1 MTQEQKLR
9 NRFHAFLAVLISG
22 GLIFITSWKSF
33 QVPKTYTVTLSIE
46 QWEGALQSLDS
57 ANKVLVGSD
66 APARNVSYVTS
77 KISSLM
83 QAIQMQVG
91 QQMQAEQKTDST
103 KPKIP
108 KK

>member
-1 MTQEQKLR
+1 MK
-9 NRFHAFLAVLISG
+9 SG
-22 GLIFITSWKSF
+22 SVIIFISALFVTSFFAFRPKE
-33 QVPKTYTVTLSIE
+33 VPRTYTVTLSIE

-91 QQMQAEQKTDST
+91 QQMQAEQKPDST